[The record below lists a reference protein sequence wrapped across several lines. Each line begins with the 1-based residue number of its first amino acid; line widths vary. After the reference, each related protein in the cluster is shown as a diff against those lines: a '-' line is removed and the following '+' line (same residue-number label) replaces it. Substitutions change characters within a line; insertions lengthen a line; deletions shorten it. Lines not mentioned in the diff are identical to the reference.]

1 MRSAKSIVG
10 LLLVAGALAS
20 AGESSAQG
28 LYKNVMPDGRIIY
41 SDQPLK
47 GAKQSKAL
55 ELPPPP
61 TAEQKE
67 AAQRRAEQ
75 EKRTREELLGRLE
88 ERRKAGDAADSRV
101 NRARKALEDAQAALD
116 RGREPQVGD
125 MSAIVGGGAR
135 PNEAYFRRIADLERA
150 VENAKKELEAAQ
162 RERINTR

>member
-1 MRSAKSIVG
+1 MRFAKLFMG
-10 LLLVAGALAS
+10 LFLVAGALAS

-67 AAQRRAEQ
+67 AAQKRAEQ

-101 NRARKALEDAQAALD
+101 NRARKALEDAQTALEK
-116 RGREPQVGD
+116 GREPQGGD
-125 MSAIVGGGAR
+125 MSANIGGGAR
-135 PNEAYFRRIADLERA
+135 PNEGYFRRIADLERA
-150 VENAKKELEAAQ
+150 VENARKELEVAQ